1 MTMRKLLLAVLAMLG
16 LFAALGTASSASVAA
31 TNGPDQ
37 VTVTRVSHE
46 GVSAVSPTIWPP
58 AERVRY
64 WSSDSRTCPYK
75 RLCVDVWDPTR
86 NDYKIFDLY
95 ACGPY
100 RLSNWL
106 GFGNFE
112 NNQTAGTVGRFLDR
126 NGHEV
131 HNTGPAWG
139 WGGVNW
145 DPVWSIKAC

>member
-1 MTMRKLLLAVLAMLG
+1 MKMRKLLVAMTMTIGMLAAVG
-16 LFAALGTASSASVAA
+16 SVTASAAPSSGPDAAAANGQAAVAA
-31 TNGPDQ
+31 
-37 VTVTRVSHE
+37 V
-46 GVSAVSPTIWPP
+46 APTIWPP

-64 WSSDSRTCPYK
+64 WNAGSRDCPYK

-100 RLSNWL
+100 RLSNWY
-106 GFGNFE
+106 GFGNFT
-112 NNQTAGTVGRFLDR
+112 NNQTAGTVGRFLGRD
-126 NGHEV
+126 GGEV
-131 HNTGPAWG
+131 HNTGPAWS